1 MPAEVDPE
9 KCEGCNDCVPI
20 CPQGC
25 ISLEECKARINRE
38 ECIDCNACIDVCTK
52 NAIKME

>member
-9 KCEGCNDCVPI
+9 KCEGCNDCIPI

-25 ISLEECKARINRE
+25 ISLEECKAKVSPD
-38 ECIDCNACIDVCTK
+38 ECIDCNACIDSCTK
-52 NAIKME
+52 GAIELK